1 MASLQ
6 KQTKVRQVE
15 VDVEVPAGSPQGAF
29 MGPGKDQ
36 LGEIVFQIGED
47 EETAQTVVVP
57 VRFAVAP

>member
-1 MASLQ
+1 
-6 KQTKVRQVE
+6 
-15 VDVEVPAGSPQGAF
+15 